1 MVIDFNNQIAFTK
14 LQNKSF
20 LQAETEP
27 REHKTGES
35 VFGLKSFL
43 EPEAGGGAETA
54 CGARSRKSGLT
65 WTATPAWALSSQS
78 LSNV

>member
-20 LQAETEP
+20 LRAETEP

-43 EPEAGGGAETA
+43 EPEAGGGPRRPAEPEV
-54 CGARSRKSGLT
+54 G
-65 WTATPAWALSSQS
+65 S
-78 LSNV
+78 LD